1 MARGIVVVELEFN
14 RLPEIRAALRP
25 MASQVVRKTAFD
37 VEAGAKERSRV
48 DTGNMKNG
56 WQTEMEGDLTA
67 VVYNNVEYVIYH
79 EFGTRK
85 MSAQPMA
92 TPAAEEARPGFVA
105 AMKELFE

>member
-1 MARGIVVVELEFN
+1 MAKGLVAARIVFD
-14 RLPEIRAALRP
+14 RLPELQGLLHTRAG
-25 MASQVVRKTAFD
+25 QVVRKTAFD

-56 WQTEMEGDLTA
+56 WQTEMESDLTA

-79 EFGTRK
+79 EFGTHK

-92 TPAAEEARPGFVA
+92 TPSAEAARPAFEVA
-105 AMKELFE
+105 MRGLFE